1 MNTAQQG
8 GGPPQQQQQ
17 QQQHQPNNNQITP
30 ELLVD
35 ALSGHEG
42 AFVLSSCTEYVI
54 SELY

>member
-8 GGPPQQQQQ
+8 GGPPQQ
-17 QQQHQPNNNQITP
+17 QPNNNQITP

-42 AFVLSSCTEYVI
+42 AFVLSSCKEYVI

>member
-8 GGPPQQQQQ
+8 GGPPQQQQ
-17 QQQHQPNNNQITP
+17 QPNNNQITP

-42 AFVLSSCTEYVI
+42 AFVLSSCKEYVI